1 MAKQHLKKLWKSLE
15 TLYSRFEKKRISEE
29 KLREDV
35 AKLLKADI
43 IPSITESLT
52 LILLSKHDDM
62 LEAELFLKNPLE
74 NDAYSSFDNKLK
86 HLFVDPIAVIRF
98 YHQCRYID
106 LSDPQYTKTQESFCK
121 ASFLKQLSLL
131 PSKLFFFL
139 IILKQLAISAN
150 ITQVNYTEGKIM
162 LNDTSFYQTFLW
174 AFNTLEQKIEQIHGV
189 NIRTTYGI
197 TWHQS
202 QWTES

>member
-1 MAKQHLKKLWKSLE
+1 MAKQHLKKLWKNFE
-15 TLYSRFEKKRISEE
+15 TLHSRFEKNKISEE
-29 KLREDV
+29 KLQEDV
-35 AKLLKADI
+35 AKLLQSDA

-62 LEAELFLKNPLE
+62 LEAELFLKNSLE
-74 NDAYSSFDNKLK
+74 NNAYSSFDNKEK

-98 YHQCRYID
+98 YRQCSYID
-106 LSDPQYTKTQESFCK
+106 LSDSQYTETQEAFCK

-150 ITQVNYTEGKIM
+150 ITQVNYTEGKIP
-162 LNDTSFYQTFLW
+162 LNDISFYQTFLW
-174 AFNTLEQKIEQIHGV
+174 AFNTLEQKIERIHGV
-189 NIRTTYGI
+189 NIRTAYGI

-202 QWTES
+202 QWVDS